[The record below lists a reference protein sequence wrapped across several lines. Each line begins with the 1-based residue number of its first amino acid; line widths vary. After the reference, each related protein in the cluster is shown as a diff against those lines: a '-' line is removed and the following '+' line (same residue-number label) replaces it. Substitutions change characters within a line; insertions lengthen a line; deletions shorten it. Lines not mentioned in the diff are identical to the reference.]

1 MSTASELS
9 HRLAAQA
16 EAVCRAYLPNGR
28 RHGRYW
34 IAGDVTGARGRSL
47 FVKLSGDGP
56 AAGPMRASGE
66 HGDLLDLIRL
76 NKDLEIAAKR
86 IDEARLS

>member
-9 HRLAAQA
+9 RRLAAQA

-34 IAGDVTGARGRSL
+34 IAGDVTGARAAACSSN
-47 FVKLSGDGP
+47 SGATGP
-56 AAGPMRASGE
+56 AAGPMPRPASMAICSTSSGST
-66 HGDLLDLIRL
+66 
-76 NKDLEIAAKR
+76 KT
-86 IDEARLS
+86 

>member
-47 FVKLSGDGP
+47 FVKLWGDRP
-56 AAGPMRASGE
+56 AAGPMARPESMATCSISSGST
-66 HGDLLDLIRL
+66 
-76 NKDLEIAAKR
+76 KT
-86 IDEARLS
+86 